1 MQINLVVLLFKLY
14 SLYFS
19 GICGVKWKKCRKKRG
34 NVRINHPKI
43 RLGNVFLK
51 KKDLY
56 YKFILSIGLFFIF
69 PAFGFLFFAVKY
81 DIIQDSSLPVF
92 LAGFLV
98 FSFIGFIILKTIFSK
113 INRISTEFSERAV
126 SELSDIQLHDKSDEL
141 GNIVSS
147 FNAMGDYLRST
158 LTKLDQKALE
168 ISTLKELS
176 DLCYVTFDTDEL
188 FYVTLERALRLVKA
202 DVGSVM
208 ILDRPRRKT
217 FTIKAQIGLGETVKV
232 NSKIDFDTS
241 IAKYA
246 VINKSALLVEDIE
259 KDSRFGRNNRS
270 SYATKSFICMPL
282 KTIGDIIGVIN
293 ISRRNDNIAFSQHD
307 VEVLT
312 PLLSNAAFTYENIR
326 LFKDNE
332 LSDEIV
338 RVTVNMFKMINS
350 SLRGSELMYAVLHEI
365 QAVIS
370 YNLAVVLVC
379 DDNRADELTVFDFL
393 SKGPTNLSRGLNI
406 NYRGTIFDK
415 VIQQETS
422 LFLEDVDQLA
432 EAAERIIFCDQL
444 SRSAVISSLRINGEI
459 KGVVVLCA
467 SNLADLNKGTEFIE
481 VARDSVAFAVERIK
495 LSASVVRRN
504 QELDTLKQI
513 GGALAASTFNID
525 QVLQYAMDMIRVTM
539 DVEAGSLFL
548 VRDGE
553 LEFKITF
560 GVDPTMFGRSTIKM
574 GQGIA
579 GYTAAQGKSII
590 VNDVQKS
597 PHFFP
602 SIDTVT
608 GFKSKSALCVP
619 MISQG
624 KVMGVIELLNKRSGD
639 FGNSDEEL
647 LQSIISSLII
657 AIENARL
664 YQETVSM
671 TEHERGV
678 RQIFQKFVP
687 REVVDKIIHA
697 EAVGTP
703 LVNEFRSL
711 TFLNID
717 IRGFSTLAKS
727 IGPHRTVPM
736 INYFFSVMGDI
747 VFRHQGIVDKYLG
760 DGFLAIFGAPVSSI
774 ADADNAISASLE
786 MKLSME
792 EVSEHFFQEIGVP
805 LSMGISIHTGEAVI
819 GNIGFDKKMDYT
831 VIGDAVNTVFRLQS
845 IVKPFTNGILISDK
859 TRKAAQYKLELREVG
874 EYEIDAALEKVKVY
888 EVIDQQ
894 KF

>member
-1 MQINLVVLLFKLY
+1 MTTN
-14 SLYFS
+14 
-19 GICGVKWKKCRKKRG
+19 RTRA
-34 NVRINHPKI
+34 RI
-43 RLGNVFLK
+43 GEVFLK

-56 YKFILSIGLFFIF
+56 YKLMLSIGLFFIF

-81 DIIQDSSLPVF
+81 DIIQDSSLPMF

-98 FSFIGFIILKTIFSK
+98 FSFIGFLILRTVFTKVAKMSAD
-113 INRISTEFSERAV
+113 FSERAV
-126 SELSDIQLHDKSDEL
+126 SELSGMQLHDKSDEL
-141 GNIVSS
+141 SNIADT
-147 FNAMGDYLRST
+147 FNAMGDYLKST
-158 LTKLDQKALE
+158 LAQLDQKASE

-188 FYVTLERALRLVKA
+188 FYVTLERALKLVKA

-208 ILDRPRRKT
+208 TLDRPQRKM
-217 FTIKAQIGLGETVKV
+217 FTVKAQIGLGDTVKV
-232 NSKIDFDTS
+232 GSKIDFDTS

-259 KDSRFGRNNRS
+259 KDSRFGRSNRS

-293 ISRRNDNIAFSQHD
+293 ISRKNDDIAFTQHD

-332 LSDEIV
+332 LGSEIV
-338 RVTVNMFKMINS
+338 RATISMFKMINS
-350 SLRGSELMYAVLHEI
+350 SLRDKELMYAVLHEI
-365 QAVIS
+365 QSLIP
-370 YNLAVVLVC
+370 YHLAVVLVK
-379 DDNRADELTVFDFL
+379 DDNRPDELTIFDYL
-393 SKGPTNLSRGLNI
+393 SKGPTSLSRGSSF

-422 LFLEDVDQLA
+422 LFLADADQLT
-432 EAAERIIFCDQL
+432 EDTEREIFYDQY
-444 SRSAVISSLRINGEI
+444 SRSGIIGALRIGGEI
-459 KGVVVLCA
+459 KGVIVLC
-467 SNLADLNKGTEFIE
+467 SPNLAELNKGTEFIE

-495 LSASVVRRN
+495 LSASVIRRN

-525 QVLQYAMDMIRVTM
+525 QVLKYAMDMIKVTM

-553 LEFKITF
+553 LEFKVTF
-560 GVDPTMFGRSTIKM
+560 AVDPTLFGQTTIKM

-579 GYTAAQGKSII
+579 GYVAAQGKSII
-590 VNDVQKS
+590 VNDVQRS

-602 SIDTVT
+602 SVDIAT
-608 GFKSKSALCVP
+608 GFKTKSALCVP

-624 KVMGVIELLNKRSGD
+624 KVIGVIELLNKLGGD
-639 FGNSDEEL
+639 FGSNDEEL

-657 AIENARL
+657 ATENARL
-664 YQETVSM
+664 YRETVSM
-671 TEHERGV
+671 TEHERGI

-687 REVVDKIIHA
+687 RDVVDKIIHA
-697 EAVGTP
+697 EAVGAP

-717 IRGFSTLAKS
+717 IRGFSRLAKS

-736 INYFFSVMGDI
+736 INYFFSVMGGI
-747 VFRHQGIVDKYLG
+747 VFKHQGIVDKYLG
-760 DGFLAIFGAPVSSI
+760 DGFLAIFGVPLSNI
-774 ADADNAISASLE
+774 ADADNAIAAALE
-786 MKLSME
+786 MRSSMKA
-792 EVSEHFFQEIGVP
+792 VSDYFLKEIGAP

-819 GNIGFDKKMDYT
+819 GNIGFEKKMDYT

-845 IVKPFTNGILISDK
+845 IVKPFENGILISEK
-859 TRKAAQYKLELREVG
+859 TRKVTQSKLEVRQIG
-874 EYEIDAALEKVKVY
+874 EYEIDAATEKVKVY
-888 EVIDQQ
+888 EVLDQQ
-894 KF
+894 KVP